1 MFLFVQNICGT
12 LSWLELFAGN
22 FIGYL
27 FAEDKNM
34 SVELVKEGLAKMH
47 FTAERGKYFDHLS
60 RLEDREDIL
69 SFRSIS

>member
-1 MFLFVQNICGT
+1 
-12 LSWLELFAGN
+12 
-22 FIGYL
+22 
-27 FAEDKNM
+27 M

-60 RLEDREDIL
+60 RWEDIL